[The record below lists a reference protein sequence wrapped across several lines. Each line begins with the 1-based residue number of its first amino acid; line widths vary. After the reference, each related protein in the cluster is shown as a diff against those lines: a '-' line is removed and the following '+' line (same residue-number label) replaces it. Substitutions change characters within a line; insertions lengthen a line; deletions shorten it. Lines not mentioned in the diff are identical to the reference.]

1 MVATEK
7 VPPPGQ
13 AETQDTVGLTRW
25 QKAIGICLLFFYLA
39 MIAITIATLMSPTL
53 QPKAISNEPL
63 GVGHPVTLAID
74 VVSLYSL
81 MGR

>member
-1 MVATEK
+1 MVATGK

-39 MIAITIATLMSPTL
+39 MIAITIATLPYVADVAT
-53 QPKAISNEPL
+53 QSNFQ
-63 GVGHPVTLAID
+63 
-74 VVSLYSL
+74 
-81 MGR
+81 